1 MPEIL
6 LYIYFILLC
15 MKGIA
20 LWLPLGAFLI
30 SGIILLNGQSSEGT
44 DLSNFTVPANST
56 SGLVQANST
65 SGLIEEEK
73 EEDEI
78 NATTPTDIK

>member
-1 MPEIL
+1 
-6 LYIYFILLC
+6 

-30 SGIILLNGQSSEGT
+30 SGIILLNGRSSEGT
-44 DLSNFTVPANST
+44 DLSNFTVP
-56 SGLVQANST
+56 ANST

-78 NATTPTDIK
+78 NATTPTDIKSEQLADTGE

>member
-1 MPEIL
+1 
-6 LYIYFILLC
+6 

-44 DLSNFTVPANST
+44 DLSNFTVPTNST
-56 SGLVQANST
+56 SD
-65 SGLIEEEK
+65 LIEEEK

-78 NATTPTDIK
+78 NATTPTDIKSEQLADTGE

>member
-1 MPEIL
+1 
-6 LYIYFILLC
+6 

-30 SGIILLNGQSSEGT
+30 SGVILLNGQSSEGT

-56 SGLVQANST
+56 SGL
-65 SGLIEEEK
+65 IEEEK

-78 NATTPTDIK
+78 NATTPTTPTDIKSEQLADTGK

>member
-1 MPEIL
+1 
-6 LYIYFILLC
+6 

-44 DLSNFTVPANST
+44 DLSNFTVPTNST
-56 SGLVQANST
+56 SDLVQANST

-78 NATTPTDIK
+78 NATTPTDIKSEQLADTGE

>member
-1 MPEIL
+1 
-6 LYIYFILLC
+6 

-20 LWLPLGAFLI
+20 HWLPLGAFLI
-30 SGIILLNGQSSEGT
+30 SGIILLNE
-44 DLSNFTVPANST
+44 ANST

-78 NATTPTDIK
+78 NATTPTDIKSEQLADTGE

>member
-1 MPEIL
+1 
-6 LYIYFILLC
+6 

-20 LWLPLGAFLI
+20 HWLPLGAFLI

-44 DLSNFTVPANST
+44 DLSNFTVQANST

-65 SGLIEEEK
+65 SGLIKEEK

-78 NATTPTDIK
+78 NATTPTDIKSEQLADTGE